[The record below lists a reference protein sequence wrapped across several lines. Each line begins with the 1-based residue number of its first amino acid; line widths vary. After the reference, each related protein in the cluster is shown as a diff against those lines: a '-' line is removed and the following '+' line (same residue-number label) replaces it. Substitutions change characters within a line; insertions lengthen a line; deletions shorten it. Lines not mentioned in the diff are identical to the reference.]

1 MPDDAGEVFA
11 SDFDDAAGA
20 DDPPPCE
27 PLEDEEDEPDEEE
40 DEPDEE
46 DDESD
51 AFFSAARESVR

>member
-11 SDFDDAAGA
+11 SDFDDTEGA
-20 DDPPPCE
+20 DEPPPSD
-27 PLEDEEDEPDEEE
+27 PLEDEE